1 MELFGAVKDAVTTR
15 QAAEFYGIDVKS
27 NGMAR
32 CIFHNDHSPS
42 MKLDKR
48 YHCFGCHADGD
59 VINFVAGLFGLGNK
73 EAAEKIA
80 NDFGIS
86 YEKWKPP
93 GKPPSGREK
102 QKKQNNRNNQKNQ
115 INRIRQTR
123 FKETEQ
129 KFYKILTEYYH
140 LLKQWKEERAPKTP
154 EEEWDEYFCEA
165 LKNLS
170 EVEYV
175 LDCFLEAGIEEKVDI
190 IIDYG
195 KKVKEYERRIKQ
207 YRSIETEG
215 T

>member
-102 QKKQNNRNNQKNQ
+102 QKKQN
-115 INRIRQTR
+115 
-123 FKETEQ
+123 
-129 KFYKILTEYYH
+129 
-140 LLKQWKEERAPKTP
+140 
-154 EEEWDEYFCEA
+154 
-165 LKNLS
+165 
-170 EVEYV
+170 
-175 LDCFLEAGIEEKVDI
+175 
-190 IIDYG
+190 
-195 KKVKEYERRIKQ
+195 
-207 YRSIETEG
+207 
-215 T
+215 

>member
-27 NGMAR
+27 NG
-32 CIFHNDHSPS
+32 
-42 MKLDKR
+42 R

-129 KFYKILTEYYH
+129 KFL
-140 LLKQWKEERAPKTP
+140 QDPDR
-154 EEEWDEYFCEA
+154 
-165 LKNLS
+165 
-170 EVEYV
+170 V
-175 LDCFLEAGIEEKVDI
+175 LPPLEAV
-190 IIDYG
+190 
-195 KKVKEYERRIKQ
+195 
-207 YRSIETEG
+207 EG
-215 T
+215 GAGTKDTGRGVG

>member
-86 YEKWKPP
+86 YEK
-93 GKPPSGREK
+93 
-102 QKKQNNRNNQKNQ
+102 
-115 INRIRQTR
+115 IRQTR

-175 LDCFLEAGIEEKVDI
+175 LDHFLEAGIEEKVDI

-195 KKVKEYERRIKQ
+195 KKVKEYEGRIKQ

>member
-102 QKKQNNRNNQKNQ
+102 QEKRKSGITGITRKTRSAESGRPGLRKRNRSF
-115 INRIRQTR
+115 TG
-123 FKETEQ
+123 
-129 KFYKILTEYYH
+129 
-140 LLKQWKEERAPKTP
+140 
-154 EEEWDEYFCEA
+154 
-165 LKNLS
+165 S
-170 EVEYV
+170 
-175 LDCFLEAGIEEKVDI
+175 
-190 IIDYG
+190 
-195 KKVKEYERRIKQ
+195 
-207 YRSIETEG
+207 
-215 T
+215 